1 MLAIVRR
8 YLAGEVPLTR
18 ILFHDMLLIGT
29 MVNIVA
35 GLATLAAFSLDFPVW
50 AAIAIFLSP
59 VPYNIILC
67 VSVWRSAAREAPRW
81 REIARIVTVIW
92 FPMMLIV

>member
-8 YLAGEVPLTR
+8 YLAGEVPLAR
-18 ILFHDMLLIGT
+18 IFFHDMLLIGT

-59 VPYNIILC
+59 VPYNIVLC
-67 VSVWRSAAREAPRW
+67 LSVWRSAAREAPRW

-92 FPMMLIV
+92 FPMMLII